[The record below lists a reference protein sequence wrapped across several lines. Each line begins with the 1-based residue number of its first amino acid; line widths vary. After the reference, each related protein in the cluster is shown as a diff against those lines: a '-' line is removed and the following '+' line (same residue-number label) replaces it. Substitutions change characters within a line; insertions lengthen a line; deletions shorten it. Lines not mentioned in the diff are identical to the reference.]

1 MTDHTQPQAVRVKP
15 LVWVQNSR
23 HKNSLWTGELAFETY
38 YAIEPC
44 GKVFRLMRGVFISED
59 GEDMPLEPTMETAKA
74 AAQADYD
81 ARIMAAIEPAP
92 DPRDEVI
99 AQLVGAAEEMA
110 AGVIVEC
117 DFDGDHSP
125 DFGRRYVELRAALAA
140 AKAVMP

>member
-1 MTDHTQPQAVRVKP
+1 MTGHTHPPAVRVKP
-15 LVWVQNSR
+15 LFWKQNPRHTWVWGIEDWPYDIRKEWAGYIGDFGNELTSGPYL
-23 HKNSLWTGELAFETY
+23 SLDLA
-38 YAIEPC
+38 
-44 GKVFRLMRGVFISED
+44 V
-59 GEDMPLEPTMETAKA
+59 A
-74 AAQADYD
+74 AGQIIHD

-110 AGVIVEC
+110 VGVIVEC

-140 AKAVMP
+140 AKAGK

>member
-1 MTDHTQPQAVRVKP
+1 MTDHTHPPADVSMLAIRVKP
-15 LVWVQNSR
+15 LAWHPKHGCDAIGLGIKYCMS
-23 HKNSLWTGELAFETY
+23 ETTPGLFGLY
-38 YAIEPC
+38 SPFHT
-44 GKVFRLMRGVFISED
+44 KD
-59 GEDMPLEPTMETAKA
+59 DMPKSEIQA

-81 ARIMAAIEPAP
+81 ARITAAIEPAP
-92 DPRDEVI
+92 DPRDAVI

-140 AKAVMP
+140 AKAVME